1 MTGSA
6 SQLFR
11 SRRRTL
17 ALVAAATLLLNE
29 PVMAEPIASAAAV
42 ASDWNLLGS
51 WALDCSLP
59 SDHDRGA
66 RFIYRLADDG
76 HLILARDFG
85 DSSDT
90 NDVHEARQEPD
101 GALRLTVY
109 FPAFRQTRIY
119 TLAKDSDGGIRAI
132 SNRDSKGRYSI
143 RNGRFTATGE
153 ATPKQMRCD

>member
-1 MTGSA
+1 
-6 SQLFR
+6 
-11 SRRRTL
+11 
-17 ALVAAATLLLNE
+17 
-29 PVMAEPIASAAAV
+29 MAEPAASAAAV

-59 SDHDRGA
+59 PDHDRGA

-119 TLAKDSDGGIRAI
+119 TLAKDSDGSIRAI

>member
-1 MTGSA
+1 MTGSTRY
-6 SQLFR
+6 LLR
-11 SRRRTL
+11 SCRRIL
-17 ALVAAATLLLNE
+17 MLIAATTFLLNE
-29 PVMAEPIASAAAV
+29 SAMAEPAVNAAAV

-51 WALDCSLP
+51 WALDCNLP
-59 SDHDRGA
+59 PDHDRGT

-90 NDVHEARQEPD
+90 NDVLEARREPD

-109 FPAFRQTRIY
+109 FPAFRQNRIY
-119 TLAKDSDGGIRAI
+119 TLVKDDGSIRAI

-153 ATPKQMRCD
+153 VTPKQMRCD